1 MKWNVLIAMAV
12 LVVAAFAP
20 MNPAATWVPR
30 NAESTSGAPAVY
42 PGADNLGDARRAAA
56 DASAQAGFLTQGTAK
71 LKEGTEQLRDGS
83 GELADG
89 ITSAKAGADQLSQ
102 GMVELQ
108 AGTGQLADG
117 ATRLADNVG
126 GAVDQVIGFD
136 VVRGQVLA
144 AIDDTLNTTRGNNDP
159 QVKEL
164 HGQLEGLR
172 RQVDTAEL
180 PADWTA
186 QLNELKDGSRELA
199 NQLATPGYAY
209 HDGVYSATNGAA
221 ELAKGLGEMNSR
233 VGEAQDGINQ
243 LVDGAAKVD
252 EMSTTTKERINGV
265 QRALPA
271 AAPVAGTAGAAAS
284 AGAGEAAGG
293 DAGGGASQ
301 SNAPMSSLPPLAAM
315 LVSALAALGGVAAAL
330 AAYGATRSRWSIIG
344 LGTLLAAGAGTILVT
359 ILGTGL
365 TPAAIGI
372 TGLALVLGTL
382 ASAGI
387 TWVLRDAFGELGGTA
402 TAGIFALLQTG
413 VVGWVW
419 SRAATGDVDAV
430 ARAASSAMPMH
441 WSTSAVSAAGN
452 NGSLTA
458 LWTGIGLSALLA
470 LIGLVAALRN
480 RPATSAVSSTPRGRA
495 TRHQAASPATRAS
508 RSPESASTTDTALL
522 ETDTGTVS
530 ETTIDS
536 EVDPGIEHAR

>member
-20 MNPAATWVPR
+20 MNPAATWAPR

-83 GELADG
+83 GELIDG
-89 ITSAKAGADQLSQ
+89 IASAKAGADQLSQ
-102 GMVELQ
+102 GMIELQ

-144 AIDDTLNTTRGNNDP
+144 AIDDTLDSTRGSNDP
-159 QVKEL
+159 QVKDL
-164 HGQLEGLR
+164 RVQLEGLR
-172 RQVDTAEL
+172 QQVDTAEL

-186 QLNELKDGSRELA
+186 QLIELKDGSRELA

-209 HDGVYSATNGAA
+209 HDGIYTATNGAA
-221 ELAKGLGEMNSR
+221 ELAGGLGEMNNR

-243 LVDGAAKVD
+243 LVDGAAKID
-252 EMSTTTKERINGV
+252 EMSTTTKDRINGI

-271 AAPVAGTAGAAAS
+271 AAPVAGTAGA
-284 AGAGEAAGG
+284 
-293 DAGGGASQ
+293 GGASQ
-301 SNAPMSSLPPLAAM
+301 SDAPMSSLPPLAAM
-315 LVSALAALGGVAAAL
+315 LVSALAVLGGVAAAL
-330 AAYGATRSRWSIIG
+330 AAYGAVRSRWSIIG

-365 TPAAIGI
+365 TPVSIGI
-372 TGLALVLGTL
+372 TGLALALGTL
-382 ASAGI
+382 ASAGV
-387 TWVLRDAFGELGGTA
+387 TWIFRDAFGELGGTA
-402 TAGIFALLQTG
+402 LAGIFALAQTG

-419 SRAATGDVDAV
+419 SRAATGDVDGIV
-430 ARAASSAMPMH
+430 RALSSAMPMH

-452 NGSLTA
+452 NGSTVA
-458 LWTGIGLSALLA
+458 MWTGIGLSAILA
-470 LIGLVAALRN
+470 LIGLVGALRN
-480 RPATSAVSSTPRGRA
+480 RPATSSV
-495 TRHQAASPATRAS
+495 TRAS
-508 RSPESASTTDTALL
+508 GSAPATARTAPTARGDSYDD
-522 ETDTGTVS
+522 ETAVLDADD
-530 ETTIDS
+530 E
-536 EVDPGIEHAR
+536 IEHVR

>member
-1 MKWNVLIAMAV
+1 MKWNALMALAVLI
-12 LVVAAFAP
+12 VAAFAP
-20 MNPAATWVPR
+20 MNPAATWVQR
-30 NAESTSGAPAVY
+30 DAENTSGAPAVY
-42 PGADNLGDARRAAA
+42 SGADNLGDARRAAA

-83 GELADG
+83 GELTDG
-89 ITSAKAGADQLSQ
+89 ISAAKAGADQLSQ

-144 AIDDTLNTTRGNNDP
+144 AIDDTLNSTRDSNDP

-164 HGQLEGLR
+164 RGQLEGLR
-172 RQVDTAEL
+172 SQVDTAEL

-186 QLNELKDGSRELA
+186 QLTELKDGSRELA
-199 NQLATPGYAY
+199 NQLATPGFAY
-209 HDGVYSATNGAA
+209 HDGVYTATNGAA
-221 ELAKGLGEMNSR
+221 ELAQGLGEMNGR

-271 AAPVAGTAGAAAS
+271 AAPVAGAAGADGAS
-284 AGAGEAAGG
+284 A
-293 DAGGGASQ
+293 S
-301 SNAPMSSLPPLAAM
+301 SAPKSSLPPLAAM
-315 LVSALAALGGVAAAL
+315 LVSALAVLGGVAAAL
-330 AAYGATRSRWSIIG
+330 AAYGAVRSRWTIIG

-359 ILGTGL
+359 LLGTGL

-372 TGLALVLGTL
+372 TGLALALGTL

-387 TWVLRDAFGELGGTA
+387 TWILRDVFGEFGGTA
-402 TAGIFALLQTG
+402 AAGIFALLQTG
-413 VVGWVW
+413 LVGWVW
-419 SRAATGDVDAV
+419 SRAATGDVDSVVRAV
-430 ARAASSAMPMH
+430 SSAMPMH

-452 NGSLTA
+452 NGSIAA

-470 LIGLVAALRN
+470 LIGLVGALRN
-480 RPATSAVSSTPRGRA
+480 PR
-495 TRHQAASPATRAS
+495 AAS
-508 RSPESASTTDTALL
+508 TANTAVG
-522 ETDTGTVS
+522 E
-530 ETTIDS
+530 
-536 EVDPGIEHAR
+536 R